1 VIRYLN
7 RAKRKGMK
15 NNNQKVLNGILLFD
29 RGKDGIEY
37 EYKVLSMRST
47 DDNAAV
53 KELIE
58 KIKADLNALE
68 EVFNEENEPK

>member
-1 VIRYLN
+1 MIRYRN
-7 RAKRKGMK
+7 HAKRKGMK
-15 NNNQKVLNGILLFD
+15 NDNRKILNGILLFD

-47 DDNAAV
+47 DDNAVV

-58 KIKADLNALE
+58 KIKADLKALE
-68 EVFNEENEPK
+68 EVFNKEN

>member
-1 VIRYLN
+1 MKKDN
-7 RAKRKGMK
+7 RR
-15 NNNQKVLNGILLFD
+15 VLNGILLFD

-47 DDNAAV
+47 EDNAAV

-58 KIKADLNALE
+58 KIKADLKVLE
-68 EVFNEENEPK
+68 EAFNKANEPA

>member
-1 VIRYLN
+1 
-7 RAKRKGMK
+7 MK
-15 NNNQKVLNGILLFD
+15 NDNRKILNGILLFD

-47 DDNAAV
+47 DDNAVV

-58 KIKADLNALE
+58 KIKADLKALE

>member
-1 VIRYLN
+1 
-7 RAKRKGMK
+7 MK
-15 NNNQKVLNGILLFD
+15 NDNRKVLNGILLFD

-47 DDNAAV
+47 DDNAVV

-58 KIKADLNALE
+58 KIKADLKALE

>member
-1 VIRYLN
+1 
-7 RAKRKGMK
+7 MK
-15 NNNQKVLNGILLFD
+15 NDNRKILNGILLFD

-58 KIKADLNALE
+58 KIKADLKALE

>member
-1 VIRYLN
+1 
-7 RAKRKGMK
+7 MK
-15 NNNQKVLNGILLFD
+15 NDNRKILNGILLFD

-47 DDNAAV
+47 DDNAVV

-58 KIKADLNALE
+58 KIKADLKALE
-68 EVFNEENEPK
+68 EVFNEENEQALCSHWTQRP

>member
-1 VIRYLN
+1 MTHCRNHVKL
-7 RAKRKGMK
+7 KGMK
-15 NNNQKVLNGILLFD
+15 KDNRRVLNGILLFD

-47 DDNAAV
+47 EDNAAV

-58 KIKADLNALE
+58 KIKADLKVLE
-68 EVFNEENEPK
+68 EAFNKANEPA

>member
-1 VIRYLN
+1 
-7 RAKRKGMK
+7 MK
-15 NNNQKVLNGILLFD
+15 NSNQRILNGILLFD

-58 KIKADLNALE
+58 KIKADLKVLE
-68 EVFNEENEPK
+68 EALNKANEPA

>member
-1 VIRYLN
+1 MIHYRN
-7 RAKRKGMK
+7 HAKRKGMK
-15 NNNQKVLNGILLFD
+15 NDNRKILNGILLFD

-47 DDNAAV
+47 DDNAVV

-58 KIKADLNALE
+58 KIKADLKALE

>member
-1 VIRYLN
+1 
-7 RAKRKGMK
+7 MK
-15 NNNQKVLNGILLFD
+15 NDNRKILNGILLFD

-47 DDNAAV
+47 DDNAVV

-58 KIKADLNALE
+58 KIKADLKALE
-68 EVFNEENEPK
+68 EVFNKEN

>member
-1 VIRYLN
+1 
-7 RAKRKGMK
+7 MK
-15 NNNQKVLNGILLFD
+15 NNNQRVLNGILLFD

-37 EYKVLSMRST
+37 EYKVLSKRNT

-58 KIKADLNALE
+58 KIKADLQVLE
-68 EVFNEENEPK
+68 QTLNNPTETK